1 VWLWLC
7 VSRGSDMLQHDAAIP
22 RIEFTDLA
30 LTERQMN
37 TPGSTCFRGVWCEQG
52 FYPEVEVSAALVVG
66 THDFST
72 EELECLFSAI
82 KLYSVIRHKNVMLV
96 YGVSVAPDDRVFLV
110 REPTEHGNL
119 RNVLDT
125 KPLSWSTKLGLAR
138 QICSGMAHL
147 HKRKI
152 MHLYAGAQHAR
163 KPMRHEPTRTD
174 TRALSLVWQCRQ
186 LRPESVFVTQ
196 SWECKVADYTVSP
209 EEIGCIPS
217 AVYSVRSHSTTT
229 TRASER
235 DVRTHSRT
243 LLFSPR
249 LDQQAPEFIRKQN
262 FNFAADVWSFG
273 MLLYEL
279 WSGSP
284 PYAQYIQSNSLEAVR
299 FVQECDDAC
308 MLARSHGSLSLSLD
322 HATATRTA

>member
-1 VWLWLC
+1 MWLWLC

-110 REPTEHGNL
+110 REPTEYGNL

-217 AVYSVRSHSTTT
+217 PVYSVRSNSTTT

-235 DVRTHSRT
+235 DVRTHSLTHSSLLSSSRPTGARVHPQAEHQLCSRRVVIRHAALRVVERLASVCTVHSVQFAGSST
-243 LLFSPR
+243 LR
-249 LDQQAPEFIRKQN
+249 
-262 FNFAADVWSFG
+262 
-273 MLLYEL
+273 
-279 WSGSP
+279 
-284 PYAQYIQSNSLEAVR
+284 
-299 FVQECDDAC
+299 
-308 MLARSHGSLSLSLD
+308 ARM
-322 HATATRTA
+322 R